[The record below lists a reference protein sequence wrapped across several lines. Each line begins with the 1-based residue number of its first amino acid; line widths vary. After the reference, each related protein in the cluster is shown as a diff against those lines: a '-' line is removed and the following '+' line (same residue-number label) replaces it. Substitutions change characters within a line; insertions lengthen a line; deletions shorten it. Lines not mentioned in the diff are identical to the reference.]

1 MPKVDTNGHK
11 QKIINPKTW
20 RLINGWEVLIKHPL
34 INDFL
39 YGERVDNQTY
49 KLHCYLIEFDHPYSD
64 EKKTLLSPP
73 DFY

>member
-34 INDFL
+34 INDFRATPGIIRKHL
-39 YGERVDNQTY
+39 KTY
-49 KLHCYLIEFDHPYSD
+49 RGHIWR
-64 EKKTLLSPP
+64 TL
-73 DFY
+73 